1 MELISIVVPCYNEEE
16 TLPLFYEAFVKLAE
30 EMKDKVAFEAVFVN
44 DGSRDKTLEGLREL
58 AAKDERVKYISFSR
72 NFGKEAGM
80 LAGLKKAKGDYV
92 ATMDADLQDP
102 PELLIEMY
110 QGIKED
116 GYDCVGTR
124 RVTREGEPF
133 FRSLFANLFYW
144 GINKISDTEI
154 INGARDFR
162 LMTRQMID
170 SILSMEEYN
179 RFSKGIFSFV
189 GYKTK
194 WLEYKNVERV
204 AGETSWSFWGLFK
217 YSIEGVLAFST
228 APLYIAAILGILVC
242 LVALCFA
249 LVIIVKTITCG
260 EPVAGYPSLVCVI
273 TLIGGIQL
281 FTTGIL
287 GQYLAK
293 LYLESKKRPHYFIK
307 EEN

>member
-30 EMKDKVAFEAVFVN
+30 QMKDKVAFEAVFVN

-110 QGIKED
+110 QGIKDE

-228 APLYIAAILGILVC
+228 MPLYLAAILGVLVC

-249 LVIIVKTITCG
+249 ALIIVKTLTYG

-273 TLIGGIQL
+273 TLLGGIQL

>member
-30 EMKDKVAFEAVFVN
+30 QMKDKVAFEAVFVN

-58 AAKDERVKYISFSR
+58 AVKDERVKYISFSR

-110 QGIKED
+110 QGIKDE

-228 APLYIAAILGILVC
+228 MPLYLAAILGVLVC

-249 LVIIVKTITCG
+249 ALIIVKTLTYG

-273 TLIGGIQL
+273 TLLGGIQL

>member
-1 MELISIVVPCYNEEE
+1 MEIISIVVPCYNEQE
-16 TLPLFYEAFVKLAE
+16 TLPFFYEAFVKLADS
-30 EMKDKVAFEAVFVN
+30 MKDQVCLEVIFVN

-58 AAKDERVKYISFSR
+58 AVKDTRIKYISFSR
-72 NFGKEAGM
+72 NFGKEAAM
-80 LAGLKKAKGDYV
+80 LAGLKKASGNFV
-92 ATMDADLQDP
+92 CTMDADLQDP
-102 PELLIEMY
+102 PELLREMY
-110 QGIKED
+110 QSIKDE

-124 RVTREGEPF
+124 RVSRAGEPF

-170 SILSMEEYN
+170 SILAMDEYN

-194 WLEYKNVERV
+194 WLEYENVERI
-204 AGETSWSFWGLFK
+204 AGESSWSFWNLFK

-228 APLYIAAILGILVC
+228 VPLYISSILGFVLTGAAFI
-242 LVALCFA
+242 FA
-249 LVIIVKTITCG
+249 FIIIIKTLAYG
-260 EPVAGYPSLVCVI
+260 EQVAGYPSLVCIISFLGGVQ
-273 TLIGGIQL
+273 LI
-281 FTTGIL
+281 TTGIL
-287 GQYLAK
+287 GQYLGK

-307 EEN
+307 EEV